1 MQIWFG
7 GVWQQLNYHISGRE
21 KIRET
26 RNDLKIC
33 HFKKGNRGSKA
44 KYLNKSVIR
53 LKIQLMSCYRILK
66 QLLSLF

>member
-33 HFKKGNRGSKA
+33 YFKKGNRD
-44 KYLNKSVIR
+44 R
-53 LKIQLMSCYRILK
+53 K
-66 QLLSLF
+66 QSI